1 MCSAPPGLLVA
12 GARARTTP
20 MSAPGPRPWW
30 RAVLAYPPTWIA
42 AGVLAVAV
50 WALVALLRPPGALI
64 AAVVVV
70 AVAAAV
76 AWPVTMSATG
86 TLADL
91 QFAIPR
97 VRDIDPA
104 ELDALAAELATLD
117 DPQPA
122 EQLAA
127 LRHKRAALVAVLDRR
142 LDAGELTYSRYLATA
157 QQVCDAA
164 LDNLREVAV
173 ASAGVRSIDQTYI
186 DRRLAEL
193 SAGSVDHE
201 AAGRER
207 STLERR
213 AEMRTSQQARIA
225 RFMAQNEAAL
235 TSLDR
240 TTTALADVPI
250 GKHPSD
256 ADAAM
261 DALEELADRAS
272 MYADD
277 PTKGSP

>member
-1 MCSAPPGLLVA
+1 M
-12 GARARTTP
+12 
-20 MSAPGPRPWW
+20 
-30 RAVLAYPPTWIA
+30 LAYPPTWIA